1 MLLPSILSPSE
12 AMELRFKIFCAVAF
26 FFFQVS
32 AKASVDALI
41 IQQKN
46 ADNSTYHE
54 QKIDKKDV
62 YSNTQKKTFELDNI
76 PVEKNCFTIK
86 TLVLDNN
93 FLKKK
98 PENAIKKMVIGRCVG
113 PVGINKIATALQ
125 DYYIDAG
132 YVTTRVNIPSQ
143 NISSGVLKL
152 TVDAGRIDK
161 VVIEGND
168 ILPWILP
175 FKKDDILNIRDIEQG
190 LENLQQVPGV
200 DVKIDIEPGSK
211 DGYSNILI
219 NTHRFKKWSV
229 KAIYDNWGDKAT
241 GRYRASMIGYL
252 FNAAKSGDLFYLA
265 GAKSTTGQ
273 YENISTYY
281 SIPVNYWNYYFYYSK
296 SKSKQNIP
304 LTWATLDYV
313 GDSEYWSAKAA
324 RTIYRDSSR
333 KVTGSAEFLRRH
345 SSYRIA
351 GEELALQKRNMGNV
365 KFGINYKQ
373 QLADGNLAATLSW
386 QRFLTWFGGEKTPD
400 MVYGNVSSI
409 SQLFNFEGS
418 YTKQFS
424 NNLYSMVFFSQ
435 YTPNKLT
442 LQDQLTVGNRW
453 SVRGFEN
460 SPGLTGNSGF
470 SVQNTLYRPL
480 GFLPASYYVGVDLG
494 QIKEDNKFGDEVIAG
509 GAIGLQGSIKSLDY
523 DVSVSTP
530 LKYPGDLNVDKANI
544 NFNFS
549 YQI

>member
-1 MLLPSILSPSE
+1 
-12 AMELRFKIFCAVAF
+12 MELRFKIFCAIALL
-26 FFFQVS
+26 FFQVPV
-32 AKASVDALI
+32 KASVDALI

-46 ADNSTYHE
+46 ADNNTYHE

-62 YSNTQKKTFELDNI
+62 YSNAKLKAFELDDL
-76 PVEKNCFTIK
+76 PAEKNCFVIK
-86 TLVLDNN
+86 ELILDNN
-93 FLKKK
+93 FLRKKL
-98 PENAIKKMVIGRCVG
+98 ENTIKKSVVGRCVG
-113 PVGINKIATALQ
+113 PTGINKMATALQ

-132 YVTTRVNIPSQ
+132 YITTRVDIPSQ
-143 NISSGVLKL
+143 NISSGELKL

-161 VVIEGND
+161 IIIEGND

-175 FKKDDILNIRDIEQG
+175 FKKGDILNIRNIEQG

-200 DVKIDIEPGSK
+200 NVKIDIEPGSRN
-211 DGYSNILI
+211 GYSNVLI

-229 KAIYDNWGDKAT
+229 KAIYDNWGDEAT
-241 GRYRASMIGYL
+241 GRYRASVIGYL
-252 FNAAKSGDLFYLA
+252 FNALKSSDLFYLA
-265 GAKSTTGQ
+265 GTKSTTGQ

-281 SIPVNYWNYYFYYSK
+281 SLPVNYWNYYFYYSK

-304 LTWATLDYV
+304 LAWTAMDYV

-324 RTIYRDSSR
+324 RTLYRDSSR
-333 KVTGSAEFLRRH
+333 KLTGSAEFIRRN
-345 SSYRIA
+345 YNYTIA

-373 QLADGNLAATLSW
+373 QLADGNLSATLSW

-400 MVYGNVSSI
+400 MVYGNVSSA
-409 SQLFNFEGS
+409 SQLFNLEGN

-424 NNLYSMVFFSQ
+424 NSIYSMNFFSQ
-435 YTPNKLT
+435 YTPDELT
-442 LQDQLTVGNRW
+442 LQDQLTIGDRW

-460 SPGLTGNSGF
+460 SVGLTGNNGF
-470 SVQNTLYRPL
+470 FVQNTLYRPL
-480 GFLPASYYVGVDLG
+480 GFLPANYYIGVDLG
-494 QIKEDNKFGDEVIAG
+494 QIKEDIYYGDEFIVG
-509 GAIGLQGSIKSLDY
+509 GAIGLQGNFKSLEY
-523 DVSVSTP
+523 DVSVSAP
-530 LKYPGDLNVDKANI
+530 FKYPGDLNVDKANI

>member
-1 MLLPSILSPSE
+1 
-12 AMELRFKIFCAVAF
+12 MELRLKIFCAVIF
-26 FFFQVS
+26 FLFHISV
-32 AKASVDALI
+32 KASVDALI

-46 ADNSTYHE
+46 ADSSTHHE
-54 QKIDKKDV
+54 QKIIKKDV
-62 YSNTQKKTFELDNI
+62 YSTAEHKAYDLESI
-76 PVEKNCFTIK
+76 PVEKNCFKIND
-86 TLVLDNN
+86 LVLDNN
-93 FLKKK
+93 FLRKN
-98 PENAIKKMVIGRCVG
+98 PQSAIKERVIGRCVG
-113 PVGINKIATALQ
+113 PLGINKIAGALQ

-132 YVTTRVNIPSQ
+132 YVTTRVSVPSQ
-143 NISSGVLKL
+143 NIASGILKL
-152 TVDAGRIDK
+152 SVDAGRIEN
-161 VVIEGND
+161 VIIEGND

-175 FKKDDILNIRDIEQG
+175 FRKDDILNIRDIEQG

-211 DGYSNILI
+211 AGYSNVLI

-229 KAIYDNWGDKAT
+229 KAIYDNWGDEAT
-241 GRYRASMIGYL
+241 GRYRASAIGYL

-281 SIPVNYWNYYFYYSK
+281 SLPASYWNYSFYYST

-333 KVTGSAEFLRRH
+333 KVTGNAEFIRRH
-345 SSYRIA
+345 YTYKIA

-365 KFGINYKQ
+365 KFGITYKQ
-373 QLADGNLAATLSW
+373 QLADGDLAATLSW

-400 MVYGNVSSI
+400 MMYGNVSSI
-409 SQLFNFEGS
+409 SQLFNFEGN
-418 YTKQFS
+418 YRKQLS
-424 NNLYSMVFFSQ
+424 NSLYSMAFFSQ
-435 YTPNKLT
+435 YTPNELT

-460 SPGLTGNSGF
+460 SAGLTGNTGF
-470 SVQNTLYRPL
+470 FVQNTLYRPL
-480 GFLPASYYVGVDLG
+480 GSLPASYYAGVDLG
-494 QIKEDNKFGDEVIAG
+494 QVKEDNRYGDEVIAG
-509 GAIGLQGSIKSLDY
+509 GAIGIQGNIKSLEY
-523 DVSVSTP
+523 DVSVSSP
-530 LKYPGDLNVDKANI
+530 FKYPGDLNVDKANV